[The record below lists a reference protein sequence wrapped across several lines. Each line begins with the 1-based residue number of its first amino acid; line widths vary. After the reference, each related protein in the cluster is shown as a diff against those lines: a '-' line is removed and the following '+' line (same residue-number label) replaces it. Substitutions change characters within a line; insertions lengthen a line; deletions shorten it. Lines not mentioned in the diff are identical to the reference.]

1 MATRKNAV
9 VKAAGESN
17 QTAPTASRLVAVY
30 LNKEEIEKL
39 RGLLD
44 FACVK
49 GGMAAAV
56 HAVALGEKLTTA
68 EAQAEAA
75 SSPASGV

>member
-9 VKAAGESN
+9 VKAAGESD
-17 QTAPTASRLVAVY
+17 QAAPAASRLVAMY
-30 LNKEEIEKL
+30 LSKEEGEKL

-56 HAVALGEKLTTA
+56 HAVAIGEKLTAA

-75 SSPASGV
+75 GSPARGG